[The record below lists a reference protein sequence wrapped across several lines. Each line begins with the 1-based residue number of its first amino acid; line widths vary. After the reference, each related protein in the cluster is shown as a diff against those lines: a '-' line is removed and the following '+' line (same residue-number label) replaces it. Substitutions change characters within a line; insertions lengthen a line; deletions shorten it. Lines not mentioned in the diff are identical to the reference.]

1 LGFEADLKALVDG
14 KVRALL
20 IPASS
25 SRPIT
30 KTDFD
35 LDKLSQYKVA
45 RHDTRLVFLTKKN
58 AKRDELWKPNSLAS
72 EYVRNHSDAA
82 KDPDSRLDPP
92 EDLYG
97 DVIVV
102 GYDWLSEMI
111 TDLTKQLTELKQ
123 TLEWMAPFQRI
134 RLTLESRSRSRS
146 RRACHAREPR
156 RCSTQQVQGSCVSR
170 PLLVAVRSV
179 A

>member
-1 LGFEADLKALVDG
+1 MGFEADLKALVDG

-82 KDPDSRLDPP
+82 KDPDSRLPIP
-92 EDLYG
+92 AKLYG
-97 DVIVV
+97 DVIVLSR
-102 GYDWLSEMI
+102 DWVLEWI
-111 TDLTKQLTELKQ
+111 TDSTKQLNELKRA
-123 TLEWMAPFQRI
+123 LEWRHPF
-134 RLTLESRSRSRS
+134 TRSD
-146 RRACHAREPR
+146 
-156 RCSTQQVQGSCVSR
+156 
-170 PLLVAVRSV
+170 
-179 A
+179 